1 MPNKSALAVRHL
13 LFEDLGVWE
22 TALVNRGYTIEYLD
36 VGVDRI
42 GPAYAG
48 RADLVVVLGGP
59 IGVYDVD
66 SYPALR
72 DVSATIAARLQ
83 ADAPTIGVCLGA
95 QLIAQ
100 ELGASVR
107 STGRVEI
114 GYGPLDLTTDGQS
127 SSLQSLQGEPV
138 LHWHGDEFAIPSGA
152 RHLARTPGFPN
163 QAFQT
168 DAALALQFHLEA
180 DPERIDQWL
189 IGHAH
194 ELAHHGI
201 DPRSIRDQARRYGP
215 HLAQLATRVLD
226 DWLEEQDSRAP

>member
-1 MPNKSALAVRHL
+1 MPNLSALAIRHVP
-13 LFEDLGVWE
+13 FEDLGVWE
-22 TALVNRGYTIEYLD
+22 PALTARGYTIRYLD

-42 GPAYAG
+42 DAARAG
-48 RADLVVVLGGP
+48 DADLLIVLGGP

-66 SYPALR
+66 AYPAAR
-72 DVSATIAARLQ
+72 ETSSAIAARLQ
-83 ADAPTIGVCLGA
+83 AHAPTIGVCLGA

-107 STGRVEI
+107 STGRIEI
-114 GYGPLDLTTDGQS
+114 GYGPLDLTPEGHDS
-127 SSLQSLQGEPV
+127 ALRSLQGEPV

-168 DAALALQFHLEA
+168 DTVLALQFHLEA
-180 DPERIDQWL
+180 DPDRIEQWL
-189 IGHAH
+189 LGHAH

-215 HLAQLATRVLD
+215 RLAQLATRVLD
-226 DWLEEQDSRAP
+226 DWLDEQDSRAR